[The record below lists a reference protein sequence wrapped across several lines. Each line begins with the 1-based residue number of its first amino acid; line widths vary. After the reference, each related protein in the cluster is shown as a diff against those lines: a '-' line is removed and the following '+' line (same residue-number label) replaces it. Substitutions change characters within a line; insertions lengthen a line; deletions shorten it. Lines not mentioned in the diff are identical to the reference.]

1 MPGRQI
7 VCDASVIVKWVI
19 KEDYSDYA
27 EKIRIG
33 HLNGRI
39 TVVVPSIAIA
49 EVASALRKYY
59 LRGLISEDYLR
70 RALNLLRDS
79 LLSIYGITWES
90 IISASELSIKY
101 GISIYD
107 AVYVDLAMRLGTIM
121 YTADEALVRSLGNNQ
136 YVKHITEY
144 VSPT

>member
-107 AVYVDLAMRLGTIM
+107 AVYVD
-121 YTADEALVRSLGNNQ
+121 
-136 YVKHITEY
+136 
-144 VSPT
+144 SP

>member
-27 EKIRIG
+27 ERIRID
-33 HLNGRI
+33 HLNGHI
-39 TVVVPSIAIA
+39 TVAIPSIAIA

-59 LRGLISEDYLR
+59 LRKLISEDYMR
-70 RALNLLRDS
+70 RALDLLSNSLLRVYNVTWDS
-79 LLSIYGITWES
+79 V
-90 IISASELSIKY
+90 ISASELSIKY

-107 AVYVDLAMRLGTIM
+107 AIYVDLAMRLNTVM
-121 YTADEALVRSLGNNQ
+121 YTADNALVKSLGDNQ
-136 YVKHITEY
+136 YVKHVIDY
-144 VSPT
+144 AP

>member
-27 EKIRIG
+27 ERIRID

-39 TVVVPSIAIA
+39 TVAIPSIAIA

-59 LRGLISEDYLR
+59 LRKLISEDYMR
-70 RALNLLRDS
+70 RALDLLSNSLLRVYDV
-79 LLSIYGITWES
+79 TWGS
-90 IISASELSIKY
+90 VISASELSIKY

-107 AVYVDLAMRLGTIM
+107 AIYVDLAMRLNTVM
-121 YTADEALVRSLGNNQ
+121 YTADDVLVKSLGVNQ
-136 YVKHITEY
+136 YMKHVIDY
-144 VSPT
+144 APP